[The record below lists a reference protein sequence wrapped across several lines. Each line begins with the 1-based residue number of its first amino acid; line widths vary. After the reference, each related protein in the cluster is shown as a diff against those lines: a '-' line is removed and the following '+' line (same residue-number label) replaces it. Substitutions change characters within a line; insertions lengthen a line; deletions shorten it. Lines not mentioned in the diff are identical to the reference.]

1 MSENQQNGALP
12 GFEELVRTTVDRAGS
27 QDLSAKQ
34 YTAANVLRDYPE
46 TFRSVAAAIFK
57 YNLPNRV
64 IRELYH
70 MNGATVKGIHDMVLG
85 ACSTD
90 GRGAFL
96 VKCRAASAKSIVQ
109 SRLLDAIIDKL
120 DDQTVVADMTVSQLT
135 SILNSIEPQTAPEK
149 DDKQGSKT
157 IQVVEPEKDFEA
169 IINGLV
175 AEKRRALDVPA
186 GETSADVVEGGAD
199 RSTEN
204 DLTGDNSLKMS
215 HTHAKT
221 LGVDGGLCNH
231 LCNQSAAGGRDAD
244 PSADTPAAPSAAKD
258 HPGAGG
264 PPGALADGGLT

>member
-96 VKCRAASAKSIVQ
+96 VKCRAASAKSIIQ
-109 SRLLDAIIDKL
+109 SRLLDSIIDKL
-120 DDQTVVADMTVSQLT
+120 DDPDVLKKMTVEQLT
-135 SILNSIEPQTAPEK
+135 NILLAIEPHEDSDK
-149 DDKQGSKT
+149 DKVSSGKT

-175 AEKRRALDVPA
+175 SEKRRALDDPA
-186 GETSADVVEGGAD
+186 GDTPAAVVECGAK

-204 DLTGDNSLKMS
+204 DSTGDNSLKMS
-215 HTHAKT
+215 HTRAKT
-221 LGVDGGLCNH
+221 LGVDGGLCNP

-258 HPGAGG
+258 PPGAGG

>member
-1 MSENQQNGALP
+1 MSDNQQNGALP

-120 DDQTVVADMTVSQLT
+120 DDPDVLKKMTVEHLT
-135 SILNSIEPQTAPEK
+135 NILLAIEPHEESEK
-149 DDKQGSKT
+149 DKGSSGKT

-175 AEKRRALDVPA
+175 SEKRRALDAPND
-186 GETSADVVEGGAD
+186 ETAAAVVED

-204 DLTGDNSLKMS
+204 DSTGDNSLKMS
-215 HTHAKT
+215 HTPAKT
-221 LGVDGGLCNH
+221 LGVDGGLCNP
-231 LCNQSAAGGRDAD
+231 LCNQYAAGCRDTD
-244 PSADTPAAPSAAKD
+244 PSADTPTAP
-258 HPGAGG
+258 
-264 PPGALADGGLT
+264 

>member
-1 MSENQQNGALP
+1 MSEIQQNGALP

-46 TFRSVAAAIFK
+46 TFKSVAAAIFK

-70 MNGATVKGIHDMVLG
+70 MNGATVKGIHDMVMG
-85 ACSTD
+85 ACAID

-120 DDQTVVADMTVSQLT
+120 DDPKVVSEMTVGELT
-135 SILNSIEPQTAPEK
+135 NILNMIEPHEEPEK
-149 DDKQGSKT
+149 DRGTAGKT

-175 AEKRRALDVPA
+175 TEKTRALDGPA
-186 GETSADVVEGGAD
+186 EDTPASVVEGGEN
-199 RSTEN
+199 RSTKN
-204 DLTGDNSLKMS
+204 HPSGDNSLKMS
-215 HTHAKT
+215 HIRTKT
-221 LGVDGGLCNH
+221 LGVYVGLCND
-231 LCNQSAAGGRDAD
+231 LCNQSAPDDHGAD
-244 PSADTPAAPSAAKD
+244 PSTESPTTPASTNT

-264 PPGALADGGLT
+264 TPGVRAAGGVT

>member
-109 SRLLDAIIDKL
+109 SRLLDSIIDKL
-120 DDQTVVADMTVSQLT
+120 DDPDVLKKMTVEQLT
-135 SILNSIEPQTAPEK
+135 NILLAIEPYEESEK
-149 DDKQGSKT
+149 DKGSSGKT

-186 GETSADVVEGGAD
+186 GETPAEVVEE

-204 DLTGDNSLKMS
+204 DSTGDNSLKMS
-215 HTHAKT
+215 HIPAKT
-221 LGVDGGLCNH
+221 LGVDGSLCNH

-258 HPGAGG
+258 PQGAGG

>member
-120 DDQTVVADMTVSQLT
+120 DDPTVVADMTVSQLT

-175 AEKRRALDVPA
+175 PEKRRALDGPA
-186 GETSADVVEGGAD
+186 GETPAAVVEE

-204 DLTGDNSLKMS
+204 DSTGDNSLKMS
-215 HTHAKT
+215 NTHAKT
-221 LGVDGGLCNH
+221 LGVDAGLCNP
-231 LCNQSAAGGRDAD
+231 LCNQSADGGRDTD
-244 PSADTPAAPSAAKD
+244 PSADTPAAPSAVKD

-264 PPGALADGGLT
+264 PQGALADGGLT